1 MNNHQTALLIAQLVL
16 LLLARVHA
24 QTWVVHATIPFDFTA
39 DRQAF
44 PAGKYCISTDGEA
57 TVRVTRADSTHIAAV
72 NTVLVRSASQA
83 TPRVVFHTYGER
95 HFLAEVWL
103 GEPNLVRQV
112 YASAAE
118 LDLARTTKQ
127 EVTTI
132 VATSHRRSS

>member
-24 QTWVVHATIPFDFTA
+24 QTWAVHATIPFDFTA

-44 PAGKYCISTDGEA
+44 AAGKYCISTDGAA
-57 TVRVTRADSTHIAAV
+57 TVRFTRADSTQKAEVI
-72 NTVLVRSASQA
+72 TVLIRTAARSK
-83 TPRVVFHTYGER
+83 PRIVFHGYGEK

-103 GEPNLVRQV
+103 GEPNRVRQV

-118 LDLARTTKQ
+118 LELARTTKQ

-132 VATSHRRSS
+132 IATLVRTK

>member
-1 MNNHQTALLIAQLVL
+1 MTRTQAAREITLAVLFLLVPLYAQIW
-16 LLLARVHA
+16 A
-24 QTWVVHATIPFDFTA
+24 VHATVPFDFTA
-39 DRQAF
+39 DQQEF
-44 PAGKYCISTDGEA
+44 LSGKYCISTDGAA
-57 TVRVTRADSTHIAAV
+57 TVRLTRADSTHIAAV

-118 LDLARTTKQ
+118 LELARTTKQ

-132 VATSHRRSS
+132 VATLAPTK